1 MAERLFS
8 GNDEFFGTDD
18 AIRDVRAAILSVD
31 WGRTAAG
38 PVGAW
43 PLALRYTVR
52 TMLYAASPMAVLIGR
67 EGVVVCNDAAREIF
81 GDAWTQAQGR
91 PVFESL
97 PIARKFY
104 RDKIDDAFRGK
115 SHRLKD
121 QPIRLIRDGAATTC
135 WFNLGLSPIIGD
147 DGEIFGTL
155 MAASETTTHIRTKR
169 ALTLAQE
176 RVEVALE
183 AGGIVGTWDFDVRTR
198 KMIIDGALAE
208 QYGIPS
214 AEARSGIVIETLF
227 ENLHEEDRGRVLA
240 AVDEAVASGANF
252 HSRFRTIT
260 PDGILHWYVASG
272 RPILGEAGGI
282 SGFAGIVID
291 TTNQSEVTA
300 ALEASNLRFDTLVEA
315 IPQIVWSTDPRGNHD
330 FFNRRWSDFTG
341 IEPDEITPELWTE
354 LVHPEDQD
362 RVQCVW
368 KECLKTGR
376 PYDIDY
382 RFRHQRDGYRW
393 LRVIALPMRDAQGR
407 ITRWYGTSTDIE
419 DAKLLETER
428 ELVNRELDHRIGN
441 LFALV
446 NGLISLSA
454 RDQPGSE
461 PFVHDIRERLGT
473 LHKAHRLIKAAGK
486 DGAIPFRQVLEDI
499 LAPYAQNGESRGV
512 ITGDRLQIRADSVS
526 SFALVFH
533 ELATNSA
540 KYGAMAL
547 PGGKL
552 FIALRLD
559 AAGVS
564 VEWREKGSRERDGG
578 AGGAPDKHG
587 FGSKLLS
594 AVVEGQFRGTFERL
608 LTPEGMCLTLRL
620 PRDLFDLDASW
631 PASL

>member
-8 GNDEFFGTDD
+8 EGDDFIGTADTIS
-18 AIRDVRAAILSVD
+18 AMRSAILAVD
-31 WGRTAAG
+31 WASSPAG
-38 PVGAW
+38 PVSAW
-43 PLALRYTVR
+43 PAALRATVR

-67 EGVVVCNDAAREIF
+67 EGIVICNEAAREIF
-81 GDAWTQAQGR
+81 GDAWAQAQGR
-91 PVFESL
+91 PIFETL

-121 QPIRLIRDGAATTC
+121 QPIRLMRDGVATTC

-198 KMIIDGALAE
+198 KLIIDGALAE

-214 AEARSGIVIETLF
+214 AEARSGIVIEALF
-227 ENLHEEDRGRVLA
+227 ENLHEEDRGRVLV
-240 AVDEAVASGANF
+240 AVEEAVASGEKF

-272 RPILGEAGGI
+272 RPIHGEGGGI

-315 IPQIVWSTDPRGNHD
+315 IPQIVWSADRDGNHD
-330 FFNRRWSDFTG
+330 FFNRRWTDFTG
-341 IEPDEITPELWTE
+341 IGPDEITPALWTE
-354 LVHPEDQD
+354 LIHPEDQN
-362 RVQCVW
+362 RVQSVW

-382 RFRHQRDGYRW
+382 RFRHHRDGYRW

-407 ITRWYGTSTDIE
+407 IIRWYGTSTDIE

-454 RDQPGSE
+454 RDQPGAG
-461 PFVHDIRERLGT
+461 PFVQDIRERLGT
-473 LHKAHRLIKAAGK
+473 LHKAHRLIKTAGK
-486 DGAIPFRQVLEDI
+486 DEAIPFRQVLQDI
-499 LAPYAQNGESRGV
+499 LAPYARNGEGRGV
-512 ITGDRLQIRADSVS
+512 ITGDRLQIRPDSVS
-526 SFALVFH
+526 AFALVFH

-540 KYGAMAL
+540 KYGAMAA
-547 PGGKL
+547 PDGKL
-552 FIALRLD
+552 FIALHLG
-559 AAGVS
+559 AGGVT
-564 VEWREKGSRERDGG
+564 VEWREEGSIASDR
-578 AGGAPDKHG
+578 ASDKRG

-594 AVVEGQFRGTFERL
+594 AVVEGQFRGTFERVFA
-608 LTPEGMCLTLRL
+608 PEGMRLTLRL
-620 PRDLFDLDASW
+620 PRDLFDLDAS
-631 PASL
+631 